1 MHTRGIGA
9 KYEDMAAEYLLEKGY
24 TIVQRNVTTPYGE
37 IDIVAMDGGVLVFC
51 EVKYRSRRGFGS
63 PLEAVDTRKQKRIGK
78 SALYF
83 LARKKQGAQCA
94 CRFDVIGIDGDGA
107 VEHVENAFDFMG

>member
-9 KYEDMAAEYLLEKGY
+9 KYEDMAAEFLAGKGY
-24 TIVQRNVTTPYGE
+24 VIIERNVTTPYGE
-37 IDIVAMDGGVLVFC
+37 IDIVAIDGGVLVFC

-63 PLEAVDTRKQKRIGK
+63 PLEAVDVRKQNRISK

-83 LARKKQGAQCA
+83 LARKKQGAERA